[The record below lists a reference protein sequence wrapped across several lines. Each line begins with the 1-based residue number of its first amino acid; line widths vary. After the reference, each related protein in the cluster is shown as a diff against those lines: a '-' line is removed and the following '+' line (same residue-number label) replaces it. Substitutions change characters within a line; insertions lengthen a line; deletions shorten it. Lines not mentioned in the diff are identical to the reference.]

1 MAKRTVKTGLA
12 TYRNADGQFGVV
24 GFQGDEVDVHSDDVK
39 RFDELNVQ
47 PGGDDAHETPKQE
60 VSMYTSPAAGA
71 ETSGTNSGLN
81 TAVSDKEAADSTAG
95 DDTGE
100 AKPRSRKK

>member
-12 TYRNADGQFGVV
+12 TYRAADGQFGVV
-24 GFQGDEVDVHSDDVK
+24 GFQGDEVDVHADDVK

-47 PGGDDAHETPKQE
+47 PGGDDPHDPGHAA
-60 VSMYTSPAAGA
+60 VSMYSPAAGA
-71 ETSGTNSGLN
+71 ETSGTDSGLN

-95 DDTGE
+95 DTGD